1 MGFIY
6 KDIAA
11 FALNPGD
18 IIAFN
23 TGVKNDNALHFDLS
37 LAATTAN
44 GGTTA
49 NNVRFTFVSSLAS
62 GIFGDNIV
70 GNYDIAFLVNTKVSF
85 AGGGLITDFLNTNGA
100 VVENAGEQNLVS
112 STNSPYSV
120 AVVHQHLAS
129 QPGQRIEP
137 EGLYACLLAAQR
149 PSFQDCDCAP
159 HIRHRTSCR

>member
-37 LAATTAN
+37 LTATTAN

-49 NNVRFTFVSSLAS
+49 NNARFTFVSSLAS

-85 AGGGLITDFLNTNGA
+85 AGGGLITDFLNTHGA
-100 VVENAGEQNLVS
+100 VVDNTGEQNLVS
-112 STNSPYSV
+112 SINSPYNV
-120 AVVHQHLAS
+120 GVDQHLAS
-129 QPGQRIEP
+129 QPGQRIQP
-137 EGLYACLLAAQR
+137 KGLYACLLAAQR
-149 PSFQDCDCAP
+149 PSFQDCDCAA
-159 HIRHRTSCR
+159 HIRHRTSRR